1 MYHEVPLPAL
11 SVIVT
16 TYNKPPDLLR
26 VLEGLRHQS
35 LQDFEVLVC
44 DDGSGPETAEA
55 VAGFAKTAPF
65 PVQHCW
71 QEDTGFRPA
80 ASRNMGIRAA
90 AGETIV
96 FLDGDCVPF
105 PDFLEKH
112 REAQDPGRFQA
123 GERYLL
129 SLEEAN
135 QVSLEE
141 IASGAAFRDPP
152 QREIKR
158 VKKIRRND
166 RFYRTIGIKPERP
179 RLMTC
184 NASVPRQRAVEVN
197 GFDENYEGWGMED
210 EDLRRRL
217 VAQGAR
223 AGSVIGLANCLHLWH
238 KADETFLGKRKQS
251 PNWRYYARGFHLSRA
266 RRGLE
271 TRPLDQLQV
280 RYRGVEE
287 LVEAARA
294 TLGCPDAAPEGPVE
308 VELILGEERPR
319 ASGEAEVCVALCNA
333 PPKSA
338 KGVDLL
344 CAPGLE
350 LAGGELPTEVHP
362 EVASQWAQLGVHATR
377 PLPQSGG
384 QLGSAALE
392 AAKSLLE
399 TIL

>member
-1 MYHEVPLPAL
+1 VPAL

-16 TYNKPPDLLR
+16 TYNKPPDLIR

-35 LQDFEVLVC
+35 FQDFEVLVC
-44 DDGSGPETAEA
+44 DDGSGPPTAEA
-55 VAGFAKTAPF
+55 VKLFAEQAPF

-80 ASRNMGIRAA
+80 ASRNMGVRAA
-90 AGETIV
+90 SGETLV
-96 FLDGDCVPF
+96 FVDGDCVPF
-105 PDFLEKH
+105 PDFLERH
-112 REAQDPGRFQA
+112 RDAQDPGKFQA

-135 QVSLEE
+135 QIGLAE
-141 IASGAAFRDPP
+141 IESGAAFSDPP
-152 QREIKR
+152 QREVKR

-184 NASVPRQRAVEVN
+184 NASVPRQRVLDIN
-197 GFDENYEGWGMED
+197 GLDENYEGWGMED

-223 AGSVIGLANCLHLWH
+223 PSSVIGVANCLHLWH

-251 PNWRYYARGFHLSRA
+251 PNWRYYNRGFHLSRA
-266 RRGLE
+266 RRGLQA
-271 TRPLDQLQV
+271 RPLSEVQT
-280 RYRGVEE
+280 RYRGAPE

-294 TLGCPDAAPEGPVE
+294 VFGCPDAPPEGPVE
-308 VELILGEERPR
+308 LELILNEERPR
-319 ASGEAEVCVALCNA
+319 ASGEAEVCVALCAA
-333 PPKSA
+333 PPKA
-338 KGVDLL
+338 ARGVHLL

-362 EVASQWAQLGVHATR
+362 EVDARWAQLGVHATR
-377 PLPQSGG
+377 PLPNTPSQESAE
-384 QLGSAALE
+384 LGSAALE
-392 AAKSLLE
+392 AAKRLLE

>member
-1 MYHEVPLPAL
+1 MPAL

-16 TYNKPPDLLR
+16 TYNKPQDLVR

-35 LQDFEVLVC
+35 FQDFEVLVC
-44 DDGSGPETAEA
+44 DDGSGPPTAEA
-55 VAGFAKTAPF
+55 VKLFAEEAPF

-80 ASRNMGIRAA
+80 ASRNLGVRAA
-90 AGETIV
+90 SGETLV
-96 FLDGDCVPF
+96 FIDGDCVPF
-105 PDFLEKH
+105 PDFLERH
-112 REAQDPGRFQA
+112 HSAQDAGKFQA

-135 QVSLEE
+135 QIGIPE
-141 IASGAAFRDPP
+141 IQSGAAFRDPP
-152 QREIKR
+152 QREVKR

-184 NASVPRQRAVEVN
+184 NASVPRQRVLEIN
-197 GFDENYEGWGMED
+197 GLDENYEGWGMED

-223 AGSVIGLANCLHLWH
+223 PGSVIGVANCLHLWH
-238 KADETFLGKRKQS
+238 KADETFLGKRKHS
-251 PNWRYYARGFHLSRA
+251 PNWRYYNRGFHLSRA
-266 RRGLE
+266 RRGLRE
-271 TRPLDQLQV
+271 RPLSEVQT
-280 RYRGVEE
+280 RYRGAPE

-294 TLGCPDAAPEGPVE
+294 ALGLPDAPQEGPVE
-308 VELILGEERPR
+308 LELILGEERPR
-319 ASGEAEVCVALCNA
+319 ASGEAEVCVALCAA
-333 PPKSA
+333 PPKGA
-338 KGVDLL
+338 KGVHLL

-350 LAGGELPTEVHP
+350 LGGGELPTEVHP
-362 EVASQWAQLGVHATR
+362 EVDSRWAQLGVRATR
-377 PLPQSGG
+377 PLPNTPSAEGG
-384 QLGSAALE
+384 LGPAALE
-392 AAKSLLE
+392 AAKRLLE